1 VRRLAALFVV
11 PTLLLA
17 AACGGNNDK
26 GSSSSSASG
35 LPAITAGAKFGT
47 KPTVAKG
54 KGDPPTKLVTAT
66 PVEGDGAVVKKSDY
80 ITVNYSGQIYASGKV
95 FDNSYDRGSPFSTQ
109 IGTSQVIKGW
119 DQALVGK
126 KVGSRVEMTIPPD
139 LAYGS
144 QAQTSIPANSTLVFV
159 VDVVAATQVPT
170 TAKGTV
176 QQQNDASLPKIGTN
190 TDGKAPSLTVPTAK
204 TPPTKLV
211 SNYVIE
217 GNGKT
222 VKSTNTVVVHYVGA
236 LWKTGKPFDSSYTKG
251 QPVTFTLNQ
260 LSVKGLSQGLVG
272 KKAGSR
278 VLLVIPPSLGF
289 GTTAQ
294 TGIPANSTLAF
305 SVDILA
311 VL

>member
-11 PTLLLA
+11 PLLLLV
-17 AACGGNNDK
+17 AACGSDNK
-26 GSSSSSASG
+26 ASSSSDSG

-54 KGDPPTKLVTAT
+54 KGDPPKKLVTAT
-66 PVEGDGAVVKKSDY
+66 PVEGGGAVVKKNDY
-80 ITVNYSGQIYASGKV
+80 VTVNYLGQIYASGKV
-95 FDNSYDRGSPFSTQ
+95 FDNSFDRGSPFSTQ

-144 QAQTSIPANSTLVFV
+144 QAQSSIPANSTLVFV
-159 VDVVAATQVPT
+159 ADIVSATTVPT
-170 TAKGTV
+170 SPKGTV
-176 QQQNDASLPKIGTN
+176 SKQDDASLPKVGTN

-204 TPPTKLV
+204 TAPTKLV

-217 GNGKT
+217 GSGKT
-222 VKSTNTVVVHYVGA
+222 VTSTDTVVVHYVGA
-236 LWKTGKPFDSSYTKG
+236 LWKTGKQFDNSYTKG
-251 QPVTFTLNQ
+251 QPVSFTLSQ
-260 LSVKGLSQGLVG
+260 LSVKGLAQGITG

-289 GTTAQ
+289 GSTAQ
-294 TGIPANSTLAF
+294 TGIPANSTLVFA
-305 SVDILA
+305 VDILA